1 MEHPLIPPH
10 GNVLVNRV
18 LSKEHAEAARARAA
32 KLFSITLDEDEVKD
46 VKNIARGVYS
56 PLTGFLNESD
66 FVRVVEDMRLADG
79 TVWSIPFVLD
89 VTTEEADNM
98 KSGDE
103 VALKDV
109 SGNVVAMLHV
119 GDIYK
124 YDVNHVVTHVYG
136 TADEKHP
143 GVMRWN
149 KMNPVLVG
157 GLIDLVDNSKE
168 PYYEFN
174 LDPAETR
181 YMFQHRGWKTIAGF
195 QTRNVPHRA
204 HEYLQRCAL
213 ELCDGLFINPII
225 GKKKA
230 GDFKDEL
237 IMKAYEHMINN
248 YFPRNSATFS
258 ILPARMNY
266 AGPRDAVW
274 HAIIRKNFGCTH
286 FVVGRDHAG
295 VGDYYGTYAAQEIFD
310 TLPDMGIKI
319 LKFEHS
325 FMCKKCDCVATS
337 KSCGHADEFR
347 VPPSGTKIRKLL
359 SAGEP
364 VPADIMRPDIVEML
378 LKAGDQF
385 VKED

>member
-1 MEHPLIPPH
+1 MIIPPH

-18 LSKEHAEAARARAA
+18 LSQEHAVAARSKAA
-32 KLFSITLDEDEVKD
+32 SFYSIALDEEQIKD
-46 VKNIARGVYS
+46 IKNIARGVYS
-56 PLTGFLNESD
+56 PLTGFLNEAD
-66 FVRVVEDMRLADG
+66 FVRVVEEMKLADG

-89 VTTEEADNM
+89 ITEEQASHL
-98 KSGDE
+98 KTGDE
-103 VALKDV
+103 VALVDQQK
-109 SGNVVAMLHV
+109 NVVAILHV
-119 GDIYK
+119 GDVYT
-124 YDVNHVVTHVYG
+124 YDLTHVVTHVYG
-136 TADEKHP
+136 TADEAHP
-143 GVMRWN
+143 GVMRWR
-149 KMNPVLVG
+149 KMNDTLVG
-157 GLIDLVDNSKE
+157 GAIDLVDNTKE

-181 YMFQHRGWKTIAGF
+181 YVFKQREWKTVAGF

-225 GKKKA
+225 GKKKV
-230 GDFKDEL
+230 GDFKDEM
-237 IMKAYEHMINN
+237 IMKAYEHMIQN

-266 AGPRDAVW
+266 AGPRDAIW

-310 TLPDMGIKI
+310 QIEDIGITI
-319 LKFEHS
+319 LRFENS
-325 FMCKKCDCVATS
+325 FMCKMCDCVATS
-337 KSCGHADEFR
+337 KSCGHSDDVR

-359 SAGEP
+359 SEGKE
-364 VPADIMRPDIVEML
+364 VPREIMRPDIVEML
-378 LKAGDQF
+378 LAAGDVF
-385 VKED
+385 VTEE